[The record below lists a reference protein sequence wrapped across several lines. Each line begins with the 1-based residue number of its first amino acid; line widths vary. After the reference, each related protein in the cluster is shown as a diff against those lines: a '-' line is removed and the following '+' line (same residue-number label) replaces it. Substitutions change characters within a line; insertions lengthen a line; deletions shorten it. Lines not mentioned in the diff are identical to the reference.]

1 MGMKSEYEEWVWR
14 VIWRVS
20 MKSNMNS
27 EYEEWV
33 RRVGKK
39 NEYEGMSMKK
49 WVRGKEISALLTIKN
64 ILPKKY

>member
-27 EYEEWV
+27 EYVEWV
-33 RRVGKK
+33 RRV
-39 NEYEGMSMKK
+39 
-49 WVRGKEISALLTIKN
+49 GKEISALLTIKN